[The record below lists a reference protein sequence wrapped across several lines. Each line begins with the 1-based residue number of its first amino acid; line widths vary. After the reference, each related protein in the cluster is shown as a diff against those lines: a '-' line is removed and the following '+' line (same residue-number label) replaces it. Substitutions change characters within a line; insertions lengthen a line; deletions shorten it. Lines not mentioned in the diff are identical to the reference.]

1 MRKGSLVVVGFL
13 SLGFVVSALAS
24 EPRTARDTKASGA
37 SFHLASTQAL
47 TGFEKATLADGST
60 IYVSPRA
67 SFSENDVV
75 SAATTGRDAMQLT
88 LTADAARELD
98 RTSADRVAIYVGGR
112 LTSTT
117 AYARSRDGA
126 VELTGVDANEIGR
139 LSRMLDAGVRT
150 PGGPEVTV
158 VPRQQA
164 ANAGEVISF
173 DVYVSNVGDLRTYQI
188 AMDIVGGREGAL
200 TRIPGQIDATRS
212 DFVFGTSQNVN
223 AVDDTSG
230 RLGGVRFEGGV
241 NVGQAAYLGTFHY
254 QVPEGASGQ
263 FVAKVRMGEDSFL
276 ADTNNQTLPF
286 NAAGAA
292 VTVGTRG
299 GTR

>member
-1 MRKGSLVVVGFL
+1 MRKSSLVVVGVL
-13 SLGFVVSALAS
+13 SFGFVLSTFAG

-37 SFHLASTQAL
+37 SFHLASTQP
-47 TGFEKATLADGST
+47 TPGFEKATLADGST
-60 IYVSPRA
+60 VFVSPRP
-67 SFSENDVV
+67 SFSQDDVV
-75 SAATTGRDAMQLT
+75 SASATGRDAMQLT
-88 LTADAARELD
+88 VTSDAARELE

-112 LTSTT
+112 LSSTT

-126 VELTGVDANEIGR
+126 IELTGIEGNEIAR
-139 LSRMLDAGVRT
+139 LGRMLDAGIRT

-188 AMDIVGGREGAL
+188 AMDVVGGREGSL
-200 TRIPGQIDATRS
+200 IRVPGQIEANRA
-212 DFVFGTSQNVN
+212 DFIFGTAQNVN

-230 RLGGVRFEGGV
+230 RLGGVRFDGGV
-241 NVGQAAYLGTFHY
+241 KVEQASYVGTFNY

-276 ADTNNQTLPF
+276 ADTNNQTMPF
-286 NAAGAA
+286 SASGAA
-292 VTVGTRG
+292 VTIGTRG
-299 GTR
+299 TR